1 MSKTCSICLENIQRP
16 AKLNLHCECKYYVHY
31 SCYNKWWKI
40 NKNCIICHEICSKPY
55 KYRDRNKTPPRRR
68 ELVRRING
76 RRRRIYPPDTRYIQ
90 DYTNRLPFDIENE
103 CKTIFASFVC
113 AFIGYFIIRFIFYS
127 NFYN

>member
-1 MSKTCSICLENIQRP
+1 MSKTCNICLENVSRP

-40 NKNCIICHEICSKPY
+40 NNNCIICHEICSKPFRY
-55 KYRDRNKTPPRRR
+55 KDRNKTPPRKR

-90 DYTNRLPFDIENE
+90 DYTNRLPFDNENE

>member
-1 MSKTCSICLENIQRP
+1 MSKTCSICLENIHRP

-40 NKNCIICHEICSKPY
+40 NNNCIICHEICSKPY

-90 DYTNRLPFDIENE
+90 DYTNRLPFDNENE
-103 CKTIFASFVC
+103 CKTIFISVVC